1 MYLFM
6 FAVQCVIPT
15 YIFTSHVLICVFDF
29 NACFALRAIFKHWFR
44 AMTQMMCYSLCCCW
58 MFLVSPDLG
67 VSVGLTVSKW
77 YRWIRIFCLTTVRNL
92 HKSWIMVQWNK
103 IRCFVKG
110 NPSWRGRWVRF
121 HWTAWKK
128 SMMDPEF
135 PEIFV
140 SKNSTNHAMQVFPN
154 FSRYQMVTKR
164 PLHLFFFECL
174 FSLLSTM
181 GFITII
187 SPRFGKGVVFQPPKG
202 NLRLRI
208 FKNPYWLL

>member
-103 IRCFVKG
+103 IRCLWKETPLGGADGSVSIEPLGRKAWWIPSFLRFLFPKTQLTMQCKYFRIFPGTRWSPKG
-110 NPSWRGRWVRF
+110 RYICFFLNASFLYLLPWDSSPLYHHDLGRV
-121 HWTAWKK
+121 
-128 SMMDPEF
+128 
-135 PEIFV
+135 
-140 SKNSTNHAMQVFPN
+140 
-154 FSRYQMVTKR
+154 
-164 PLHLFFFECL
+164 L
-174 FSLLSTM
+174 FSNHLKE
-181 GFITII
+181 I
-187 SPRFGKGVVFQPPKG
+187 
-202 NLRLRI
+202 
-208 FKNPYWLL
+208 